1 MGLIVGLI
9 VLGVIFWAFSH
20 FVLGP
25 ILMWSKKRQIKAGV
39 HSLSRAPDMNYQA
52 TLNAQAIGDELKRNA
67 AEMAARPSAPASGA
81 TNSLDLASQLKEL
94 TDLHQSGALTAD
106 EFQASKAKLLDKG

>member
-1 MGLIVGLI
+1 MGLIVGLVI
-9 VLGVIFWAFSH
+9 LVLMFWAFSH

-25 ILMWSKKRQIKAGV
+25 IYMWSKKRQIKAGV
-39 HSLSRAPDMNYQA
+39 HSVGRAPDMNYQA
-52 TLNAQAIGDELKRNA
+52 RLNAQALADELQRNA
-67 AEMAARPSAPASGA
+67 AAMPAGAPVLS
-81 TNSLDLASQLKEL
+81 TNSLDLASQLKNL

>member
-1 MGLIVGLI
+1 MGVIVGLV
-9 VLGVIFWAFSH
+9 VLVLIFWGFSH

-25 ILMWSKKRQIKAGV
+25 VLTWSKKRQIKAGV
-39 HSLSRAPDMNYQA
+39 HSVSRAPDMNYQA
-52 TLNAQAIGDELKRNA
+52 RLNAEALADELKRNA
-67 AEMAARPSAPASGA
+67 AEMPAPLSGA
-81 TNSLDLASQLKEL
+81 APSPNSLDLASQLKNL